1 MSTIREIWQEHVEW
15 RGQILKLAKADIIK
29 TYSGAALGW
38 AWALIKPTLTIA
50 VFWFAFTYGLR
61 GGGPVS

>member
-50 VFWFAFTYGLR
+50 VFWFAFT
-61 GGGPVS
+61 